1 MEEGVCSGC
10 GREGLEKVECGCGR
24 KELIACK
31 ACLNSGINLVCGV
44 CRDRALRV
52 LPLAS
57 YACRDFVQDGAGVER
72 DQGERLPV
80 KASVG
85 A

>member
-24 KELIACK
+24 QELIACK
-31 ACLNSGINLVCGV
+31 ACLNSGINLVCGD

-52 LPLAS
+52 VLLAS
-57 YACRDFVQDGAGVER
+57 YACRDFVQDEAGVGGN
-72 DQGERLPV
+72 QGKGLPV
-80 KASVG
+80 CAPVG

>member
-1 MEEGVCSGC
+1 VEEGVCVGC
-10 GREGLEKVECGCGR
+10 GINCTGKVECGCGR

-44 CRDRALRV
+44 CRDRAQRV

-57 YACRDFVQDGAGVER
+57 HACRDFVQDEAGVGGN
-72 DQGERLPV
+72 QGKGLPV
-80 KASVG
+80 CAPVG

>member
-24 KELIACK
+24 QELIACK

-57 YACRDFVQDGAGVER
+57 YACRDFVQDEAGMER
-72 DQGERLPV
+72 EQGERLPV
-80 KASVG
+80 NASVG